1 MNYSLT
7 MSGVLVSVGGLLL
20 VQFGFSEG
28 CANEV
33 ITLLPVLAGGVL
45 SWIGRIKAGGV
56 DALGRKA

>member
-1 MNYSLT
+1 M
-7 MSGVLVSVGGLLL
+7 
-20 VQFGFSEG
+20 VQVGFSEG

-33 ITLLPVLAGGVL
+33 ITLLPVLAGGVM

>member
-1 MNYSLT
+1 MQYSLT

-20 VQFGFSEG
+20 VQVGFSEG

-33 ITLLPVLAGGVL
+33 ITLLPVLAGGVM

-56 DALGRKA
+56 DTLGRKV